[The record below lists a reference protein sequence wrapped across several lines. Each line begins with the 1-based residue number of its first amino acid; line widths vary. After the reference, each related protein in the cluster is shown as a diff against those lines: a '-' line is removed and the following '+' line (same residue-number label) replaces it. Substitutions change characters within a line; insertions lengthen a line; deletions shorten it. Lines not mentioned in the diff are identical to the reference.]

1 MKTVLGQRFLA
12 LISVIW
18 LLDVAIL
25 LTIYLAWVAY
35 PLEINWLHILNDVGL
50 SKTEL
55 ITNYN
60 HLLSYLTNPFH
71 QVLNMPGFSSSADG
85 LKHFAD
91 VKGLFHLAQVL
102 FVVLGL
108 PTIYFFVRTW
118 RDKSLFI
125 HQNTYLFA
133 IVFPVFIAL
142 VGVAVGFDEF
152 FTLFHQM
159 LFPGDST
166 WLFNPYT
173 DPVINAL
180 PETFFLHCF
189 LVFFVLYEL
198 LLATAFGF
206 SRRSLRLRQHR

>member
-1 MKTVLGQRFLA
+1 MTTVFRHRFLA

-35 PLEINWLHILNDVGL
+35 PLEINWLHVLNGVDL

-55 ITNYN
+55 IANYN

-71 QVLNMPGFSSSADG
+71 QVLNMPNLPSSADG

-91 VKGLFHLAQVL
+91 VKKLFHLAQVL
-102 FVVLGL
+102 FAVLGL
-108 PTIYFFVRTW
+108 PTVYFLVKSW

-133 IVFPVFIAL
+133 IIFPLFVAF
-142 VGVAVGFDEF
+142 VGVAIGFDEF

-198 LLATAFGF
+198 LLAIALGF
-206 SRRSLRLRQHR
+206 SRKSLSLRQCR